1 MADPKNIVGGA
12 AAEEK
17 TVKPIAPQV
26 ITGDDTVNIVST
38 APGTFGPEGI
48 APVGTKATIKVLA
61 FSSEWMAPATKADAE
76 KIAAAKA
83 AKAATPSA

>member
-12 AAEEK
+12 AVEEK
-17 TVKPIAPQV
+17 SVKPIAPEV
-26 ITGDDTVNIVST
+26 ASGDDTVNIVTT
-38 APGTFGPEGI
+38 AQGTFGPEGI
-48 APVGTKATIKVLA
+48 ASVGTKATVNISA
-61 FSSEWMAPATKADAE
+61 FSEAWMAPASKADAE